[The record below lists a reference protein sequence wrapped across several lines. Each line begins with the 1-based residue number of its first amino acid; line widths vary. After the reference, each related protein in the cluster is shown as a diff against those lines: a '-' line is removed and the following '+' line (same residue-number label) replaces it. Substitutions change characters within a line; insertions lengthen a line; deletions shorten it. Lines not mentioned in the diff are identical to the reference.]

1 VFHAPFSYGKK
12 SDNGRRENKMPKPD
26 EIKNDEVNNDTGA
39 NESDANANQNGDAN
53 TQTQQDVP
61 QYVTVDDFMQMQTA
75 VTSLTNQ
82 IGEILG
88 GIKAIKDA
96 QGVMVR
102 AGATIVDDSDPEPE
116 DDFKPLSELDF
127 TIHK

>member
-1 VFHAPFSYGKK
+1 
-12 SDNGRRENKMPKPD
+12 MPKPD
-26 EIKNDEVNNDTGA
+26 EIKNDEVSNDTGA
-39 NESDANANQNGDAN
+39 NESNANASQSGDAN
-53 TQTQQDVP
+53 TQPQQDAP
-61 QYVTVDDFMQMQTA
+61 QYVSLDDFKQMQSA
-75 VTSLTNQ
+75 VTSLTDK

-127 TIHK
+127 TIH

>member
-1 VFHAPFSYGKK
+1 
-12 SDNGRRENKMPKPD
+12 MPKPD
-26 EIKNDEVNNDTGA
+26 EIKNDEVSNDTGA

-53 TQTQQDVP
+53 TQTQQDAP
-61 QYVTVDDFMQMQTA
+61 QYVSLDDFKQMQSA
-75 VTSLTNQ
+75 VTSLTNK